1 MFVDK
6 IVEGHAQHIRTSKQ
20 RNLTWKIWHD
30 IERPRKLNERLT
42 FTSNPKNTNKM
53 TKTTKR
59 IESLFAAQTRLAIK
73 FRYPFLI
80 LILAMSFGMAAQIRH
95 LEIDTSNE
103 GLLHDEDEILLTY
116 NKFRDQ
122 FGRDDL
128 LVMAIQ
134 SKDIFSIPFLKKL
147 QQFHEELEER
157 VPHISEINSLV
168 NGRNTRGEGDTLL
181 VDDLLTHF
189 PKNEQELLTLRELV
203 LSNPNYTNM
212 LISEDGTFTTVLL
225 QSDTYSSSTAGGSGS
240 FDLDDELAGFDDDFS
255 ASADDTSAQPPEYLT
270 DQENAKMV
278 QVAQEVMQEFNSP
291 DFKIIMAGSPV
302 VTHTVKLLMMRDMKK
317 FLRLAVLTIGI
328 CLFIMFRRI
337 SGVLLPLLIVALT
350 LTSTLG
356 IMATMGIFFKTPT
369 IILPSFLL
377 AVGVGASIHVLSLVY
392 QYLRTSTNKN
402 EAIVHAYSHSGFAIV
417 MTSLTTAA
425 GLASFANAEVA
436 PIADLGMFSA
446 VGVMLSLF
454 FTIFLLP
461 ALLAVIPLKQKVQ
474 KDTDGVRVPT
484 FDRFID
490 WVADLTT
497 SRPWMIT
504 SIAAI
509 CVAIALAGLPKL
521 QFSHNLLSWLPADLP
536 VRTATET
543 IDHNLRGSVALE
555 VVIDTGKENGL
566 YNRDLLLALD
576 TLAVDLENFT
586 QDELFVGKVVA
597 VTTILKEIH
606 QALGE
611 NRPELYKIP
620 DNEALIP
627 QEFLLFEN
635 SGSEDLQDVVDSRFQ
650 QARITIK
657 VPWRDA
663 LSYVPFIQEIEQRF
677 ATAFTGLEQ
686 DGKAVEVST
695 TGIMSLFAR
704 ILYATMHSAAQSYGI
719 AIVVI
724 SLMMILLIGNLRLG
738 IIAMVPNIGPIVIV
752 MGIMGW
758 FGIPL
763 DMFTMMVASIAIGLA
778 VDDTVHFVY
787 NFKRYYTESGDVRE
801 AVGHTLHTAGRA
813 MLTTSIVLS
822 IGFFIFMFA
831 SMNNV
836 FSFGMLVG
844 LAIVL
849 ALLGDFFLAPALM
862 ALTAD
867 KMLQKE

>member
-1 MFVDK
+1 
-6 IVEGHAQHIRTSKQ
+6 
-20 RNLTWKIWHD
+20 
-30 IERPRKLNERLT
+30 
-42 FTSNPKNTNKM
+42 M
-53 TKTTKR
+53 TKITKR
-59 IESLFAAQTRLAIK
+59 IESLFATQTRLTIK
-73 FRYPFLI
+73 FRYPLLI

-95 LEIDTSNE
+95 LTIDTSNE

-147 QQFHEELEER
+147 QQFHEQLEER

-181 VDDLLTHF
+181 VDDLLAHF
-189 PKNEQELLTLRELV
+189 PENEQELAALRELV

-225 QSDTYSSSTAGGSGS
+225 QSDTYSSNTVDGSES
-240 FDLDDELAGFDDDFS
+240 FDLANELAGFEEDFS
-255 ASADDTSAQPPEYLT
+255 ASADDTPAQPPEYLT
-270 DQENAKMV
+270 DQENTKMV
-278 QVAQEVMQEFNSP
+278 EVAKEVMQEFNSP
-291 DFKIIMAGSPV
+291 DFKIIMAGSPI

-317 FLRLAVLTIGI
+317 FLRLAVLTIGL
-328 CLFIMFRRI
+328 CLFLMFRRI
-337 SGVLLPLLIVALT
+337 SGVLLPLLLVALT

-392 QYLRTSTNKN
+392 QYLRTSENKN

-474 KDTDGVRVPT
+474 KGTDGVTT

-497 SRPWMIT
+497 NRPWLIT
-504 SIAAI
+504 SITAVG
-509 CVAIALAGLPKL
+509 VAIALAGLPKL

-724 SLMMILLIGNLRLG
+724 SIMMVLLIGNFRLG

-778 VDDTVHFVY
+778 VDDTVHFIY
-787 NFKRYYTESGDVRE
+787 NFKRYYTESGDVRD
-801 AVGHTLHTAGRA
+801 AVGRTLHTAGRA
-813 MLTTSIVLS
+813 MLTTSTVLA

-836 FSFGMLVG
+836 FAFGMLVG

-867 KMLQKE
+867 KMLQKEKN

>member
-1 MFVDK
+1 
-6 IVEGHAQHIRTSKQ
+6 
-20 RNLTWKIWHD
+20 
-30 IERPRKLNERLT
+30 
-42 FTSNPKNTNKM
+42 M
-53 TKTTKR
+53 TKATKR
-59 IESLFAAQTRLAIK
+59 IESLFSAQTKLIIK
-73 FRYPFLI
+73 FRFPLLI
-80 LILAMSFGMAAQIRH
+80 LILLMSFGLGSQIRH
-95 LEIDTSNE
+95 LTIDTSNE
-103 GLLHDEDEILLTY
+103 GLLHEDDEILISY
-116 NKFRDQ
+116 NAFRDQ

-134 SKDIFSIPFLKKL
+134 SKDIFSRPFLQKL
-147 QQFHEELEER
+147 QNFHEQLQER

-168 NGRNTRGEGDTLL
+168 NGRNTRGVGDTLL
-181 VDDLLTHF
+181 VDDLLAHF
-189 PKNEQELLTLRELV
+189 PKDDKEMQELKELV

-225 QSDTYSSSTAGGSGS
+225 QSDTYSPGTVQGNATDN
-240 FDLDDELAGFDDDFS
+240 FEDEMAGFEDEFS
-255 ASADDTSAQPPEYLT
+255 SSGEETPAQKPEFLT
-270 DQENAKMV
+270 DQENAAMVKM
-278 QVAQEVMQEFNSP
+278 AEEVMEEFNSP
-291 DFKIIMAGSPV
+291 DFQIFMAGSPV
-302 VTHTVKLLMMRDMKK
+302 VTHTVKQLMMADMKK
-317 FLRLAVLTIGI
+317 FLRLAVLTIGL

-337 SGVLLPLLIVALT
+337 SGVLMPLLIVALT
-350 LTSTLG
+350 LVCTLG
-356 IMATMGIFFKTPT
+356 IMAKFGIFFKTPT

-392 QYLRTSTNKN
+392 QYLRTSDSKN

-425 GLASFANAEVA
+425 GLASFASAEVA
-436 PIADLGMFSA
+436 PIADLGLFSA

-454 FTIFLLP
+454 FTLYLLP
-461 ALLAVIPLKQKVQ
+461 ALLAIIPLKPKEKSNKNRNDITV
-474 KDTDGVRVPT
+474 

-497 SRPWMIT
+497 SRPKLIT
-504 SIAAI
+504 FLAAI
-509 CVAIALAGLPKL
+509 GIAVAIAGLPKL
-521 QFSHNLLSWLPADLP
+521 QFSHNLLSWLPADLA
-536 VRTATET
+536 VRTATES
-543 IDHNLRGSVALE
+543 IDQHLRGSVALE

-576 TLAVDLENFT
+576 GLAMDLETFT
-586 QDELFVGKVVA
+586 QDELFVGKVVSI
-597 VTTILKEIH
+597 TTILKEIH

-635 SGSEDLQDVVDSRFQ
+635 SGSDDLEDVVDSMFQ
-650 QARITIK
+650 KARITIK

-677 ATAFTGLEQ
+677 STAFAGLEQ
-686 DGKAVEVST
+686 DGPPVQVTT

-719 AIVVI
+719 AIIVI
-724 SLMMILLIGNLRLG
+724 SIMMVLLIGHLRLG
-738 IIAMVPNIGPIVIV
+738 LIAMIPNVGPIIMV

-778 VDDTVHFVY
+778 VDDTVHFIY
-787 NFKRYYTESGDVRE
+787 NFKRYYTESGDVRD

-831 SMNNV
+831 AMNNV
-836 FSFGMLVG
+836 FAFGMLVG

-849 ALLGDFFLAPALM
+849 ALIGDFFLAPALM

-867 KMLQKE
+867 KMLQKSKE